1 MIRIDEI
8 GKEKDV
14 RVKEMDEH
22 LERAEHIRTEIDKVK
37 EAVKEIPEAGLDE
50 ELQNAI
56 KEAEEAARD
65 EAGKDGEE
73 VMEAQERTG
82 AAIENLNNVI
92 SEKTEIYGNTIHIIE
107 KYKVSDYG
115 KALESSQKQAE
126 EGVQKMEKISEDAY
140 KALHETG
147 AALLERLKDI

>member
-73 VMEAQERTG
+73 LMEAQRRTET
-82 AAIENLNNVI
+82 AIENLNNVI

-115 KALESSQKQAE
+115 KALETSQRQAE
-126 EGVQKMEKISEDAY
+126 EGVQKMEDIRVDAN
-140 KALHETG
+140 KTLGETL
-147 AALLERLKDI
+147 AALIEKLDSI